1 MLIIQINVQ
10 VPQKQLLVNISMC
23 AMIWRWFWWSLL
35 SKLRFNQVA
44 LVNRTPSRC
53 LVCIVAFQRGSTLPG
68 SHTDS
73 WFQLLIN
80 KVVGQEVV
88 QDSANK
94 ECQNMWFTT
103 IITNWKREKPSKYS
117 NTKYKCI
124 LLQKFKN
131 STRI

>member
-10 VPQKQLLVNISMC
+10 VPQKHLLVNISMC

-53 LVCIVAFQRGSTLPG
+53 LVCIVAFQRGSTLPR

-103 IITNWKREKPSKYS
+103 IITNWKRASKYS

-124 LLQKFKN
+124 ILQKFKN